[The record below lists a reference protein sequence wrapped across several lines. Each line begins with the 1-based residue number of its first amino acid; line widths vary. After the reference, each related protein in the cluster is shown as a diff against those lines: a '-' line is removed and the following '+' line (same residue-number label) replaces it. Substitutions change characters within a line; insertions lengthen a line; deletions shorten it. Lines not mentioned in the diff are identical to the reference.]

1 MEDLM
6 IESRSN
12 SSDDVRCVVVSAAVL
27 SFAAALLCIPQRQ
40 LDLNEQEI
48 HAASTTTVAQ
58 QS

>member
-1 MEDLM
+1 
-6 IESRSN
+6 
-12 SSDDVRCVVVSAAVL
+12 VVSAAVL